1 MHNLFFHLLDF
12 GSLLTTYIYRQVSD
26 SSTCQLSYPT
36 ISHTAA
42 TIVGLEEKVRVYI
55 SRYHIRFHPLKEVHS
70 SAPTFQRGL
79 ASLVND
85 QYLDRPPY
93 SIFVYALF
101 LPYPTQHF
109 QSINISYQGRSMCL
123 HIPCKKVIDHN
134 YAAQPTRLR
143 QRMRFIA

>member
-55 SRYHIRFHPLKEVHS
+55 NHIRFHPLEEVHS

-109 QSINISYQGRSMCL
+109 QSRAKYVFTYT
-123 HIPCKKVIDHN
+123 KKVIDHN